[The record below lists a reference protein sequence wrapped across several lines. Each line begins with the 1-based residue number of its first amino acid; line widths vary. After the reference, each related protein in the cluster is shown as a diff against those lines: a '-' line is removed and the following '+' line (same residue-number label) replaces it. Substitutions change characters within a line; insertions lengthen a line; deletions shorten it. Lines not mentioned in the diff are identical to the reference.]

1 MGVVFLVSSALAVLG
16 ASLMVVRRH
25 PIYGLLFLL
34 LSFMG
39 AAGVYYSLNATFLAV
54 AQILVYAGAIAVL
67 FLFVLMFVNLRR
79 TGEEQ
84 LPVRVGSL
92 AVYDPAAVPETR
104 VEETDLWTFR
114 PGAGVAAL
122 SLFIVMAWVIAG
134 LPEAWGKPFG
144 EITYPHGSREVLA
157 ANPELLAERAGV
169 VKDKLGIFGS
179 IKDFGQV
186 MIRDYWLHFEVVG
199 LIVLVGVIG
208 AVVLGKR
215 VAAIDAEKKASLLAA
230 EEGAHGGGT
239 H

>member
-1 MGVVFLVSSALAVLG
+1 MGVVFLISSALAVLG
-16 ASLMVVRRH
+16 ASLMVVRRN

-34 LSFMG
+34 LSFAG
-39 AAGVYYSLNATFLAV
+39 SAGVFYSMNATFLAV

-79 TGEEQ
+79 AGEEQ
-84 LPVRVGSL
+84 LSVRVGSL
-92 AVYDPAAVPETR
+92 SVYDPASVPEVR
-104 VEETDLWTFR
+104 VVEHDQWTFR
-114 PGAGVAAL
+114 PGAGIAAL
-122 SLFIVMAWVIAG
+122 TMFIVMAWVIVG
-134 LPEAWGKPFG
+134 LPEAWDQQFG
-144 EITYPHGSREVLA
+144 VMKYPGATKEERTD
-157 ANPELLAERAGV
+157 LLN
-169 VKDKLGIFGS
+169 DNLGTFGS

-215 VAAIDAEKKASLLAA
+215 VESMDAEKRAAIKANAGNAGISTT
-230 EEGAHGGGT
+230 ESH